1 MVRTRR
7 QTIQVWA
14 SRHGN
19 VDPRTHYWVRAGG
32 ELQRICDDEALSGPP
47 TPEGDLGYLVLC
59 SKCEAMAVDDAV
71 HGRGMFKI
79 RNRLPG
85 ARGNG
90 GYSPL
95 HEGGGV
101 LHEGGGCCMKGIIE
115 GNA

>member
-71 HGRGMFKI
+71 HGRGCSRYGI
-79 RNRLPG
+79 GCPE
-85 ARGNG
+85 
-90 GYSPL
+90 
-95 HEGGGV
+95 HEETV
-101 LHEGGGCCMKGIIE
+101 AIHHCMRVGGCCMKG
-115 GNA
+115 GVPT